1 MLRTYEDGLRYLLG
15 LTGRGIVP
23 GLARIRRAL
32 RFAGHPERT
41 YPSIVIGG
49 TNGKG
54 SVSAAIANALH
65 EHGVT
70 AGLFTSPHLHRLTER
85 VRLDGREVSR
95 AKLLASL
102 QRVAAIAEAPGGPL
116 LTFFEALTV
125 VGADLFAREPVDVA
139 VLEVGLGGRLDATR
153 AFPSRVVVI
162 TSIDLD
168 HQRFLGDTLESIAR
182 EKFALARRGAIVV
195 AGELRPQLV
204 PLLEEQVK
212 RSNCMLWRAGRDF
225 TWELKAD
232 GRLDYHGP
240 AGELLGLRLALRGA
254 HQAHNMAVALTAMA
268 ALKRRAVISALSP
281 DALARALAGL
291 RWPGRLELVREGRV
305 VLDVA
310 HNPAGIASLCAEVP
324 ALAAGRSPVV
334 AVVGCMRDKDVEGVT
349 RPVSRLA
356 DRVVLAAPR
365 TGRALPPEEF
375 PAWIG
380 GEAAPSV
387 EAAVDRTLE
396 LAGDSGFVVVTGS
409 TFVVAEARAHLLG
422 LADVDPLVT
431 L

>member
-1 MLRTYEDGLRYLLG
+1 VLRTYEDGLRYLLG
-15 LTGRGIVP
+15 LTSRGIVP
-23 GLARIRRAL
+23 GLARVRRAFRL
-32 RFAGHPERT
+32 AGHPERA

-54 SVSAAIANALH
+54 SVSAAIARSLA

-85 VRLDGREVSR
+85 IRVGGREASTK
-95 AKLLASL
+95 KLLASL
-102 QRVAAIAEAPGGPL
+102 RRVAAIAERPGGPP
-116 LTFFEALTV
+116 LTFFETLTV

-195 AGELRPQLV
+195 AGELRPQLL
-204 PLLEEQVK
+204 PLLDAQVR
-212 RSNCMLWRAGRDF
+212 RSRCALWMAGRDF
-225 TWELKAD
+225 TWELRPD

-240 AGELLGLRLALRGA
+240 GGELLGLHLALRGA
-254 HQAHNMAVALTAMA
+254 HQAHNMAVAIAAMA
-268 ALKRRAVISALSP
+268 AMQRRGMIPALSP
-281 DALARALAGL
+281 DAMAAALAGL
-291 RWPGRLELVREGRV
+291 RWPGRLELAREGRV

-310 HNPAGIASLCAEVP
+310 HNPAGIATLCAEVP
-324 ALAAGRSPVV
+324 ALAGGRRPVV
-334 AVVGCMRDKDVEGVT
+334 AVLGCMRDKDVEGVV
-349 RPVSRLA
+349 RPVARLA
-356 DRVVLAAPR
+356 DRMVLTAPR
-365 TGRALPPEEF
+365 TARALPPSEF

-380 GEAAPSV
+380 GEPVATV
-387 EAAVDRTLE
+387 EAAVDHALA
-396 LAGDSGFVVVTGS
+396 LAGDSGFVIVTGS

-422 LADVDPLVT
+422 IRDVDPLVSM
-431 L
+431 